1 MLQPSCNT
9 RCLYSSA
16 THPQEPLA
24 YITVTCTQ
32 ADKTLQALNLVD
44 SLLRHL
50 PMKEENLNASRQELL
65 NNIQN
70 NYPTFRH
77 IASYVANQRMNG
89 YTANPDAD
97 VVRYAPTTTA
107 ADVAQFHRQ
116 HVANNQRIC
125 IVIGD
130 RKLTDPQT
138 LARYGKVVELK
149 KEEVYR

>member
-1 MLQPSCNT
+1 MT
-9 RCLYSSA
+9 G
-16 THPQEPLA
+16 
-24 YITVTCTQ
+24 TQ
-32 ADKTLQALNLVD
+32 ADKTLRALALVD

-70 NYPTFRH
+70 GYPTFRNV
-77 IASYVANQRMNG
+77 ASLVANQRMNG

-97 VVRYAPTTTA
+97 VVRYVPTVTTQ
-107 ADVAQFHRQ
+107 DVEQFHRQ
-116 HVANNQRIC
+116 HVAGNQRVW

-130 RKLTDPQT
+130 KKLTDLQA